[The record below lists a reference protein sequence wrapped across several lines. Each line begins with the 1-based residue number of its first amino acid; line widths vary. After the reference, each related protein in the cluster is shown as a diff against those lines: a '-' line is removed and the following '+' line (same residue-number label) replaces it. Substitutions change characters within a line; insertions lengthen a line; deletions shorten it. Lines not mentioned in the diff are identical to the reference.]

1 MDEEYIEEEDVYE
14 SKEREKLN
22 EDGELSPEEEGF
34 MAGYEAADDID
45 KKVDVLDDEE
55 E

>member
-1 MDEEYIEEEDVYE
+1 MEEEDVYDN
-14 SKEREKLN
+14 KEREDLG

-45 KKVDVLDDEE
+45 KKVDVIDDEE